1 MAEKKAHIHN
11 PKDNVAVA
19 LSDFEKGDAVPVDR
33 GGGRVVVEIKE
44 AVPFGH
50 KFALEAIKS
59 GGNVTKY
66 GGFIG
71 KATEDIVVGEHVH
84 IHNIKGVKYT

>member
-1 MAEKKAHIHN
+1 MTQKRAHIHN
-11 PKDNVAVA
+11 PKDNVALA
-19 LSDFEKGDAVPVDR
+19 LVDLKPGDVVQVDKGDKKVSVT
-33 GGGRVVVEIKE
+33 IKQ

-50 KFALEAIKS
+50 KFALEPIKS
-59 GGNVTKY
+59 GGDVIKY

-71 KATEDIVVGEHVH
+71 KATKDIAEGEHVH